1 MKIKTDEEILLH
13 FNKSLSSLNK
23 YFNLDMKNLT
33 DWLKANKV
41 SLNYAKTELVMLT
54 LKKKTEFPIKWSLEG
69 KDSVPQNLNWKDHIH
84 DAVTKT

>member
-1 MKIKTDEEILLH
+1 MIIKTDDENLLH
-13 FNKSLSSLNK
+13 FNKSINRLSK
-23 YFNLDMKNLT
+23 YFSLDMKNLT
-33 DWLKANKV
+33 DWVNANKV

-54 LKKKTEFPIKWSLEG
+54 LKKKTEFPIKSSLEG